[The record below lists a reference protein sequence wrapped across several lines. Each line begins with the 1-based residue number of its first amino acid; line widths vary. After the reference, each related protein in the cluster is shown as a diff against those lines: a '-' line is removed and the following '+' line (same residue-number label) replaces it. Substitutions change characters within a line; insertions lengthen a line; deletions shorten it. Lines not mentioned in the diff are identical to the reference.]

1 MCPLPPEWLGDSEQ
15 ALALWHEHAPTLNAL
30 GLLEKLDAVAF
41 AMLCD
46 AIAGYLRIR
55 DELGA
60 EQLVLFAGESG
71 YPTPNPLCA
80 LMRGQTKA
88 VRELLSD
95 FGMTPSSRSSLTGST
110 SIEPRTGEEID
121 PISELIKALAIPPA
135 ASPAPRKSAKK
146 RPKKSTKK
154 PAKRKATPKAQ

>member
-1 MCPLPPEWLGDSEQ
+1 MCPDPPEWVRDSET
-15 ALALWHEHAPTLNAL
+15 ALQLWHEHAPTLNSL

-55 DELGA
+55 DELGS

-135 ASPAPRKSAKK
+135 ASSAPRKSAKK
-146 RPKKSTKK
+146 RPKKPTKK
-154 PAKRKATPKAQ
+154 PAKRKATPKA